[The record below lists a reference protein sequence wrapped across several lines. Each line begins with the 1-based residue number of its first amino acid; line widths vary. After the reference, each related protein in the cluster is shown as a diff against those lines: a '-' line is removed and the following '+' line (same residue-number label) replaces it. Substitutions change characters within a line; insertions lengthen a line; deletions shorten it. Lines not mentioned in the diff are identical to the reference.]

1 MPTYTLKEIEQ
12 TLSALWTNRGVR
24 EEFLNSDEGSDSTAG
39 DLSKELLSKI
49 DRKGVALYGGLISY
63 GHHEL
68 MASVYPGCQ
77 KVIGKQWRA
86 TVEDYLKVYPPDHY
100 NFNRLAQRFPQY
112 LQEHGNLKKH
122 AFVAELADYEWL
134 ELELLEDK
142 RQAHAGICVDLSSPE
157 QVLNLRPIVNPIL
170 VLRHY
175 KYPIAKLVDWL
186 EKDAKLPRRVKA
198 DPSSGHMAIF
208 RNTQTLECKFVEL
221 GDVAA
226 AVLQHAIDNSRAT
239 FADLAKLAVS
249 LTPKQAPQ
257 DTLNDFLALIDTLQS
272 LGALIGTET
281 EKR

>member
-12 TLSALWTNRGVR
+12 TVSTLWTNRAAR
-24 EEFLNSDEGSDSTAG
+24 EQFLASKSEESDESATA
-39 DLSKELLSKI
+39 SNELLSKI

-68 MASVYPGCQ
+68 MSSVYPGCQ
-77 KVIGKQWRA
+77 KVIGKHWRA

-100 NFNRLAQRFPQY
+100 NFNRLAQRFSLY
-112 LQEHGNLKKH
+112 LSEHGNLKKH
-122 AFVAELADYEWL
+122 PFIAELADYEWL
-134 ELELLEDK
+134 ELELLEDQ
-142 RQAHAGICVDLSSPE
+142 RQAHSGICVDLSSPE
-157 QVLNLRPIVNPIL
+157 QVLNLRPVVNPVL

-198 DPSSGHMAIF
+198 EQGYMAIF
-208 RNTQTLECKFVEL
+208 RNPQTLDCKFLEL

-226 AVLQHAIDNSRAT
+226 AVLQHAIDNPRAT

-257 DTLNDFLALIDTLQS
+257 ETLNDFLALIEKFQT

-281 EKR
+281 ENR